1 MSTTMKKEL
10 TDKQQQILDYIE
22 QFRDL
27 NGYPP
32 TLREIGKHFQI
43 ASTFGVKRHLD
54 ALAKKGALTVESKS
68 SRGIALVRNLNKP
81 EIISSDG
88 ENFHRI
94 PIVGRVAAGYPVLA
108 IENIEGSVN
117 IDSSFLKRS
126 ENCFALRVKG
136 DSMIK
141 AGINEGDVIIVS
153 PQAEAK
159 NGEIV
164 VALVDDDATVK
175 RYEKTSDNQIVLI
188 PENEN
193 YSNIIVTEENNFS
206 LLGKV
211 VGVLRWLN

>member
-1 MSTTMKKEL
+1 MKTDL
-10 TDKQQQILDYIE
+10 TEKQQQILDFIE

-54 ALAKKGALTVESKS
+54 ALVKKGALTIESNA
-68 SRGIALVRNLNKP
+68 SRGIALIKNSNKT
-81 EIISSDG
+81 EITSTEN

-117 IDSSFLKRS
+117 IDTSFLKRA

-136 DSMIK
+136 DSMIN
-141 AGINEGDVIIVS
+141 AGIHEGDIIIVS
-153 PQAEAK
+153 PQNNAN

-164 VALVDDDATVK
+164 VALVDDEATVK
-175 RYEKTSDNQIVLI
+175 RYEKTKDNRIILI

-193 YSNIIVTEENNFS
+193 YSNIIVTEENNFT

>member
-1 MSTTMKKEL
+1 MSTKMKTDL
-10 TDKQQQILDYIE
+10 TEKQQQILDFIE

-54 ALAKKGALTVESKS
+54 ALAKKGALTVESNA
-68 SRGIALVRNLNKP
+68 SRGIALVRNSNKP
-81 EIISSDG
+81 EIISDN

-117 IDSSFLKRS
+117 IDTSFLKRA

-136 DSMIK
+136 DSMIN
-141 AGINEGDVIIVS
+141 AGIHEGDIIIVS
-153 PQAEAK
+153 PQNNAN